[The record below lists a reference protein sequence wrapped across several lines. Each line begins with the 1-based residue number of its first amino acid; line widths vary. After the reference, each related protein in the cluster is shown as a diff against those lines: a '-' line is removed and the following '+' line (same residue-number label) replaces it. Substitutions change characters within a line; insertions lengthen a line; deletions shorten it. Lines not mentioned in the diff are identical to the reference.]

1 MSIAVR
7 GNLWKAPALQDSNF
21 MQTPLEFL
29 DLFRAELRAA
39 DIRFAITSGMAC
51 IRYGLQQT
59 TKDSDWIVSA
69 AELRQ
74 LRGLLER
81 CEHRLPPW
89 VVQYRPIFGAPLEP
103 AWLDGGWS
111 THIFIRTVGG
121 GPDHHLDFFCR
132 PPRAAAWRHDSEEAD
147 FADRDT
153 VTRMKK
159 TDRDKDWPIVGG
171 LAAQAF
177 ARGEPAAL
185 LHLRD
190 ASLLRRAWSKASVG
204 EQAKAVSAR
213 PLLARITS
221 NADDLRLESLLR
233 AERLV
238 WEAVNRRR
246 YAVYQEAWKTWY
258 RRWQASSDWPWPVSE
273 PFAAQHERV
282 TNAAREHGLP
292 PAPLAGAVR
301 GEVYAEGCRDAAVL
315 ANMDFERLADIAPPI
330 EEVLP

>member
-1 MSIAVR
+1 MSISVR
-7 GNLWKAPALQDSNF
+7 GILWKAPALQDSNF

-81 CEHRLPPW
+81 CEHRLAPW

>member
-1 MSIAVR
+1 
-7 GNLWKAPALQDSNF
+7 

-29 DLFRAELRAA
+29 DLFRAELHAA
-39 DIRFAITSGMAC
+39 GIRFAITSGMAC

-89 VVQYRPIFGAPLEP
+89 VVQYRPIFGAPFEP
-103 AWLDGGWS
+103 AWLEGGWS

-177 ARGEPAAL
+177 ARDEPTAL

-190 ASLLRRAWSKASVG
+190 ASLLRRAWSRADAEQRTKAI
-204 EQAKAVSAR
+204 SAR
-213 PLLARITS
+213 PLLTS
-221 NADDLRLESLLR
+221 IAAAADDLRLESLLR

-238 WEAVNRRR
+238 WETVNRRR
-246 YAVYQEAWKTWY
+246 HAVYQEAWKTWY

-273 PFAAQHERV
+273 PFAAQHDRV
-282 TNAAREHGLP
+282 TTAAREHGLP
-292 PAPLAGAVR
+292 PAPLAGTVR
-301 GEVYAEGCRDAAVL
+301 GEVYAAGCRDAAVL
-315 ANMDFERLADIAPPI
+315 ANMDFDRLSAIAPPI

>member
-1 MSIAVR
+1 
-7 GNLWKAPALQDSNF
+7 

-39 DIRFAITSGMAC
+39 GIRFAITSGMAC

-74 LRGLLER
+74 LRGLLEQ

-89 VVQYRPIFGAPLEP
+89 VVQYRPIFGAPFEA
-103 AWLDGGWS
+103 AWLKGGWS

-121 GPDHHLDFFCR
+121 GPDHHLDFFCQ
-132 PPRAAAWRHDSEEAD
+132 PPRVLVWRHDSEEAD

-190 ASLLRRAWSKASVG
+190 ASLLRRAWSLAVATQ
-204 EQAKAVSAR
+204 QAQAVAAR
-213 PLLARITS
+213 PLLSQIDAVT
-221 NADDLRLESLLR
+221 DDLQLESLLR

-246 YAVYQEAWKTWY
+246 HVVYQEAWKAWY
-258 RRWQASSDWPWPVSE
+258 RRWQASSDWPWPVSG
-273 PFAAQHERV
+273 PFAEQHERI
-282 TNAAREHGLP
+282 TNAAHAHGLP
-292 PAPLAGAVR
+292 AAPLGGAVR
-301 GEVYAEGCRDAAVL
+301 EGVYRAGCRDAAVL
-315 ANMDFERLADIAPPI
+315 ANMEVERLAAITPPI

>member
-1 MSIAVR
+1 MV
-7 GNLWKAPALQDSNF
+7 NVSNS

-39 DIRFAITSGMAC
+39 GIQFAITSGMAC
-51 IRYGLQQT
+51 VRYGLQQT

-69 AELRQ
+69 AELPQ
-74 LRGLLER
+74 LIWLLER

-89 VVQYRPIFGAPLEP
+89 VVQYRLIFGAPFEA
-103 AWLDGGWS
+103 AWLKGGWS

-132 PPRAAAWRHDSEEAD
+132 PPRAAVWRQDSEEAD

-190 ASLLRRAWSKASVG
+190 ASLLRRAWSMTSGA
-204 EQAKAVSAR
+204 EQASAVAAR
-213 PLLARITS
+213 PLLRRIDADS
-221 NADDLRLESLLR
+221 DDLRLESLLR

-246 YAVYQEAWKTWY
+246 HAVYQDAWKAWY
-258 RRWQASSDWPWPVSE
+258 RRWQASTDWAWPVSE

-282 TNAAREHGLP
+282 ANAAREHGLP
-292 PAPLAGAVR
+292 PAPLEGPVR
-301 GEVYAEGCRDAAVL
+301 REVYATGCGDAAVL
-315 ANMDFERLADIAPPI
+315 ANMEPKLLAEIAPPI

>member
-39 DIRFAITSGMAC
+39 GIRFAITSGMAC

>member
-1 MSIAVR
+1 
-7 GNLWKAPALQDSNF
+7 

-29 DLFRAELRAA
+29 DLFRAELHAA
-39 DIRFAITSGMAC
+39 GIRFAITSGMAC

-89 VVQYRPIFGAPLEP
+89 VVQYRPIFGAPFEP
-103 AWLDGGWS
+103 AWLEGGWS

-177 ARGEPAAL
+177 ARDEPAAL

-190 ASLLRRAWSKASVG
+190 ASLLRRAWSRADA
-204 EQAKAVSAR
+204 EQQAKAISAR
-213 PLLARITS
+213 PLLTS
-221 NADDLRLESLLR
+221 IAAAADDLRLESLLR

-238 WEAVNRRR
+238 WETVNRRR
-246 YAVYQEAWKTWY
+246 HAVYQEAWKTWY

-273 PFAAQHERV
+273 PFAAQHDRV
-282 TNAAREHGLP
+282 TTAAREHGLP
-292 PAPLAGAVR
+292 PAPLAGTVR
-301 GEVYAEGCRDAAVL
+301 GEVYAAGCRDAAVL
-315 ANMDFERLADIAPPI
+315 ANMDFDRLSAIAPPI

>member
-1 MSIAVR
+1 
-7 GNLWKAPALQDSNF
+7 

-29 DLFRAELRAA
+29 DVFRHALRAA
-39 DIRFAITSGMAC
+39 GIPFAITSGMAC
-51 IRYGLQQT
+51 VRCGLQQT
-59 TKDSDWIVSA
+59 TKDSDWLVAA
-69 AELRQ
+69 AELPK

-81 CEHRLPPW
+81 CERGLPPW
-89 VVQYRPIFGAPLEP
+89 VVQYRPIFGAPCEA
-103 AWLDGGWS
+103 AWLEGGWS

-132 PPRAAAWRHDSEEAD
+132 PPRTAAWRHDPEDPD

-177 ARGEPAAL
+177 ARGDTSAV

-190 ASLLRRAWSKASVG
+190 ASTLRRAWSMTPAA
-204 EQAKAVSAR
+204 ERARAITAR
-213 PLLARITS
+213 PLLGSLDACPE
-221 NADDLRLESLLR
+221 DLRLEFLLR

-238 WEAVNRRR
+238 WEAVNRHR
-246 YAVYQEAWKTWY
+246 YAIYQDAWKVWY
-258 RRWQASSDWPWPVSE
+258 RRWQKGADWPWPVSE
-273 PFAAQHERV
+273 PFVAQHERIV
-282 TNAAREHGLP
+282 AAAHDHGLP
-292 PAPLAGAVR
+292 MTPLADGVR
-301 GEVYAEGCRDAAVL
+301 DAVYARGLADAAIL
-315 ANMDFERLADIAPPI
+315 ANIEADRLQAIAPPI